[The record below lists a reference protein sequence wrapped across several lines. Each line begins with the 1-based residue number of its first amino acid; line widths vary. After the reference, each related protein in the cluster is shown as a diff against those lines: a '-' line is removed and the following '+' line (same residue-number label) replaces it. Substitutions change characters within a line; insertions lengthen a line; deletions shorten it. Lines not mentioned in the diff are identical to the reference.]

1 MKSFKPGLSRS
12 IETAAVSSRPDKERA
27 RLKQREQADNLQ
39 GLYRTKRWRDLRL
52 KILER
57 DLYTCRQTGVILS
70 GIYPAPNSAVVDH
83 IKPHRGDEILFWDIE
98 NLQSVAKSWHDS
110 VKQAR
115 EKADQKAARY
125 PDWLLPSAI
134 PLRIVC
140 GAPCAGKSSFVDTRK
155 APHDLVIDLDQI
167 AAEISGEPLHGWA
180 AHWLDAALWRRNEML
195 SDLSR
200 ASGSHAAW
208 LIVSEP
214 EARRREWWQEKLK
227 PESLYVIETPESE
240 CIRRCKA
247 DSRPHEKTTIDAI
260 VKWWWRYEA
269 RRGDIIINQDF

>member
-12 IETAAVSSRPDKERA
+12 IETASVSSRPDKERA
-27 RLKQREQADNLQ
+27 RLKQREQADSLR

-70 GIYPAPNSAVVDH
+70 GTYPAPNSAVVDH
-83 IKPHRGDEILFWDIE
+83 IKPHRGDEALFWDVE
-98 NLQSVAKSWHDS
+98 NLQSVCKSWHDS
-110 VKQAR
+110 IKQAR

-140 GAPCAGKSSFVDTRK
+140 GPPCAGKSFFVDQNK
-155 APHDLVIDLDQI
+155 AENDIVIDLDRI
-167 AAEISGEPLHGWA
+167 ASEISGEPLHGWA
-180 AHWLDAALWRRNEML
+180 SHWLDAALWRRNEML
-195 SDLSR
+195 GDLSR
-200 ASGSHAAW
+200 MGTGGNIAAW

-214 EARRREWWQEKLK
+214 EARHRQYWNDKLN
-227 PESLYVIETPESE
+227 PESVIVLETPEAE
-240 CIRRCKA
+240 CIRRCEA
-247 DSRPHEKTTIDAI
+247 DFRPHMKQTMDAI
-260 VKWWWRYEA
+260 VKWWWKYEP
-269 RRGDIIINQDF
+269 RRGDVVI